1 MRISNLRKRIVSSN
15 AAQWLLSVIASG
27 YVLVVRWTSRIERP
41 APPPGGPFIIALWH
55 GHIAMLHQLRFGD
68 RSLIALISG
77 HRDGRLVSKCAW
89 HYNIGTVMGSTGR
102 GGIVAVRQLLRWARR
117 GHSLVITPDGPRGP
131 RMRVKEGIIDIARL
145 SKLPILPVAIGV
157 SKGRELKS
165 WDRFVIPSLF
175 SRIDIRW
182 GTPLRVARDGNAAD
196 DAARLEQALTE
207 LQSAADQAASRQAS
221 AA

>member
-1 MRISNLRKRIVSSN
+1 
-15 AAQWLLSVIASG
+15 
-27 YVLVVRWTSRIERP
+27 
-41 APPPGGPFIIALWH
+41 
-55 GHIAMLHQLRFGD
+55 MLHQLRFGD
-68 RSLIALISG
+68 RALIALISG

-102 GGIVAVRQLLRWARR
+102 SGIVAVRQLIRWARQ

-131 RMRVKEGIIDIARL
+131 RLRVKEGIIDIARL

-165 WDRFVIPSLF
+165 WDRFVVPSLF

-182 GTPLRVARDGNAAD
+182 GTPLHVARDGQAAG
-196 DAARLEQALTE
+196 DAARLEQALTR
-207 LQSAADQAASRQAS
+207 LQRAADLAARTPA
-221 AA
+221 

>member
-1 MRISNLRKRIVSSN
+1 MSNLRKRIVASN

-27 YVLVVRWTSRIERP
+27 YVLVVRWTSRIDR
-41 APPPGGPFIIALWH
+41 PPPPAGGPFIIALWH

-68 RSLIALISG
+68 RALIALISG
-77 HRDGRLVSKCAW
+77 HRDGQLVSKCAW

-102 GGIVAVRQLLRWARR
+102 GGIVAVRQLMRWARR

-131 RMRVKEGIIDIARL
+131 RMRAKEGIIDIARL
-145 SKLPILPVAIGV
+145 CNLPILPVAIGV

-182 GTPLRVARDGNAAD
+182 GTPLRVTRDGNAAD
-196 DAARLEQALTE
+196 DATRLEQALTD
-207 LQSAADQAASRQAS
+207 LQSQADQAASRRAS
-221 AA
+221 AG

>member
-1 MRISNLRKRIVSSN
+1 MPISNLRKRIVSSH
-15 AAQWLLSVIASG
+15 AAQWLLSAIASG

-41 APPPGGPFIIALWH
+41 PPPTGGPFIIALWH

-68 RSLIALISG
+68 RALIALVSG
-77 HRDGRLVSKCAW
+77 HRDGQLVSKCAW
-89 HYNIGTVMGSTGR
+89 HYDIGTVTGSTGR
-102 GGIVAVRQLLRWARR
+102 GGIVAVRQLMRWARR

-131 RMRVKEGIIDIARL
+131 RLRVKEGIIDIARL
-145 SKLPILPVAIGV
+145 CKLPILPVAIGV

-182 GTPLRVARDGNAAD
+182 GTPLHVARDGQAAD
-196 DAARLEQALTE
+196 DAVRLEQALDR
-207 LQSAADQAASRQAS
+207 LQRAADLAVRTTA
-221 AA
+221 